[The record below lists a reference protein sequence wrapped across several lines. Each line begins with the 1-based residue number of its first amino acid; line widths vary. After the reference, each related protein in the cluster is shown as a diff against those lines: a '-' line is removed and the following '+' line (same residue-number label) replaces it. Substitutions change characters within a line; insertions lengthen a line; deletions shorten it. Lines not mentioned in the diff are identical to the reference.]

1 VRIGVDVGS
10 VRVGVATCD
19 PAGLIAT
26 PVETVRR
33 GRGDLDRL
41 AALVAERAAVEVV
54 VGLPTT
60 LAGRHG
66 PAAEA
71 AEEFARRLAARLA
84 ELPAERRLDDP
95 PAARLTD
102 APIARDVPVR
112 LVDERLSTVGAQ
124 RGLRDSGVDTR
135 KGRSVVDQAAAVI
148 ILQTAL
154 DAERQS
160 GTAPGRLVGGAP
172 PLDRPRDEGAGRH
185 ERQAGE

>member
-1 VRIGVDVGS
+1 MRPGVRIGVDVGS

-41 AALVAERAAVEVV
+41 AALVAERDAVEVV

-71 AEEFARRLAARLA
+71 AEEFARRLADHLA
-84 ELPAERRLDDP
+84 DQSA
-95 PAARLTD
+95 
-102 APIARDVPVR
+102 ARDVPVR

-124 RGLRDSGVDTR
+124 RGLRESGVDTR

-154 DAERQS
+154 DAERHS

-172 PLDRPRDEGAGRH
+172 PPERHPGYEGAGEHDRHDRH
-185 ERQAGE
+185 EQDGE

>member
-1 VRIGVDVGS
+1 VRPGVRIGVDVGS

-84 ELPAERRLDDP
+84 ASPTAQPA
-95 PAARLTD
+95 D
-102 APIARDVPVR
+102 APAARDVPVR
-112 LVDERLSTVGAQ
+112 LVDERLSTVDAQ

-135 KGRSVVDQAAAVI
+135 RGRSVVDQAAAVI

-154 DAERQS
+154 DTERQS

-172 PLDRPRDEGAGRH
+172 PPDRPRDEGAGGH

>member
-1 VRIGVDVGS
+1 VRPGVRIGVDVGS

-71 AEEFARRLAARLA
+71 AEEFARRLAALLA
-84 ELPAERRLDDP
+84 AQ
-95 PAARLTD
+95 
-102 APIARDVPVR
+102 DVPVR
-112 LVDERLSTVGAQ
+112 LVDERLSTVDAQ

-135 KGRSVVDQAAAVI
+135 RGRSVVDQAAAVI

-154 DAERQS
+154 DTERQS

-172 PLDRPRDEGAGRH
+172 PPDRPRDEGAGGH